1 MERILRKPTDMKLLS
16 ATLRPDRMKRI
27 NRADVLTEPP
37 PAPASLSPTA
47 AAAFERLGTLAV
59 AAKTLTALDV
69 ELLALAAS
77 TLSSCQ
83 SLETQLSAEGL
94 LVESRGAVK
103 THPALSALT
112 QNRALLLRLLDSLGL
127 SPQGRERLPAAVVT
141 ERPNRF
147 ALFEKDT
154 Y

>member
-1 MERILRKPTDMKLLS
+1 MVGGGAQITKASILEPREHCFFNTVTFKERILRKPTDMKLLS

-77 TLSSCQ
+77 TLASCQ

-94 LVESRGAVK
+94 
-103 THPALSALT
+103 
-112 QNRALLLRLLDSLGL
+112 
-127 SPQGRERLPAAVVT
+127 
-141 ERPNRF
+141 
-147 ALFEKDT
+147 
-154 Y
+154 